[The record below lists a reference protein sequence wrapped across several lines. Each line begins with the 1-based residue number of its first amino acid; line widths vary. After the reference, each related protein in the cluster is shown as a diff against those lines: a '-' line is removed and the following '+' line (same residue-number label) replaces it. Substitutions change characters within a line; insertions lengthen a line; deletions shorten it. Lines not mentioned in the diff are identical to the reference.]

1 MRKPLFG
8 LFASLILAAPLALV
22 SSAALAAGVGDVSSA
37 MRYGASA
44 PLGSIITNLS
54 GEDDDTDSFQAAFP
68 VNFFGTVYGG
78 LCVTTNGGIFLTEDT
93 DGSGGAAD
101 GDWTNESCSD
111 NFDMDLENL
120 ALDAESPLIAAMG
133 NDQDLGACDDNS
145 NDGFGVQC
153 EMYYGTTTVDGRD
166 AYAVTWYRVPQFD
179 DYNDSALSN
188 TFQIVIIK
196 AAGWNGTTNWD
207 FDIEFNFGQVK
218 DVEDADGYDVD
229 DPSEECN
236 DAETNCRWAIGWV
249 DYSAGPPETTDVYEL
264 FPNTPSAQLADGGVA
279 SLTAN
284 SLNSAVAGRYFFGQR
299 GGVTSGFS
307 VPVMDGSAS
316 SSGVGDV
323 SSAMRYGASAPLGS
337 IITNLSGEDDD
348 TDSFQ
353 AAFPVN
359 FFGTVY
365 GGLCVTTNGGIFLT
379 EDTDGSG
386 GAADGDWTNESCSD
400 NFDMDLENLALDAE
414 SPLIAAMGNDQDLG
428 ACDDNSNDGFGV
440 QCEMY
445 YGTTTVDGRDAYA
458 VTWYRVPQFDD
469 YNDSALSNTFQIV
482 IIKAAG
488 WNGTTNW
495 DFDIEFNF
503 GQVKDVEDADGYDVD
518 DPSEEC
524 NDAETNCRWAIGWV
538 DYSAGPPE
546 TTDVYELFP
555 NTPSAQLA
563 DGGVASL
570 TANSLNSA
578 VAGRYFFGQ
587 RGGVTSGF
595 SVPVMDGS
603 GPRLNSSSSSSS
615 TPDPG
620 VPGIYMAVA
629 GPVGRSVMDSPLY
642 YGSDRVAAS
651 STYRLTVTAAP
662 RARVTPLTLAEGEL
676 PLDGS
681 LLAMVRLPA
690 LAPGTYNVRLQGQH
704 RNGSTLQLTSVITVG
719 AEGEFTSIGPNVPV
733 IK

>member
-54 GEDDDTDSFQAAFP
+54 GRDDFTDSFEAAFA

-93 DGSGGAAD
+93 DVD
-101 GDWTNESCSD
+101 GDWTDENCSD
-111 NFDMDLENL
+111 EYDMDLENM
-120 ALDAESPLIAAMG
+120 ALDAEAPMIAAMG

-153 EMYYGTTTVDGRD
+153 EIYYGTTTVDGRD
-166 AYAVTWYRVPQFD
+166 AYAVTWYRVPQYED
-179 DYNDSALSN
+179 DNDSALSN
-188 TFQIVIIK
+188 TYQIVIIK

-218 DVEDADGYDVD
+218 DVEDEDGYDVN
-229 DPSEECN
+229 DPESECTN
-236 DAETNCRWAIGWV
+236 AETNCRWAIGWV

-299 GGVTSGFS
+299 GGVTFGFS
-307 VPVMDGSAS
+307 EPVMDGSAS
-316 SSGVGDV
+316 G
-323 SSAMRYGASAPLGS
+323 
-337 IITNLSGEDDD
+337 
-348 TDSFQ
+348 
-353 AAFPVN
+353 
-359 FFGTVY
+359 
-365 GGLCVTTNGGIFLT
+365 
-379 EDTDGSG
+379 
-386 GAADGDWTNESCSD
+386 
-400 NFDMDLENLALDAE
+400 
-414 SPLIAAMGNDQDLG
+414 
-428 ACDDNSNDGFGV
+428 
-440 QCEMY
+440 
-445 YGTTTVDGRDAYA
+445 
-458 VTWYRVPQFDD
+458 
-469 YNDSALSNTFQIV
+469 
-482 IIKAAG
+482 
-488 WNGTTNW
+488 
-495 DFDIEFNF
+495 
-503 GQVKDVEDADGYDVD
+503 
-518 DPSEEC
+518 
-524 NDAETNCRWAIGWV
+524 
-538 DYSAGPPE
+538 
-546 TTDVYELFP
+546 
-555 NTPSAQLA
+555 
-563 DGGVASL
+563 
-570 TANSLNSA
+570 
-578 VAGRYFFGQ
+578 
-587 RGGVTSGF
+587 
-595 SVPVMDGS
+595 
-603 GPRLNSSSSSSS
+603 LNSSSSSSS

-629 GPVGRSVMDSPLY
+629 GPVGRSVMGSPLY